1 MTARRACCTKLAY
14 DLGGGLCVCVHAC
27 VHFVRACVHARA
39 CACVTRACVRACVTS
54 RERAHAYAN
63 KYAILHRERLLSS
76 LPVSLISAVDCC
88 CFRKLTSTGIEIVGV
103 LGRARFQASRIQGF
117 V

>member
-1 MTARRACCTKLAY
+1 MSVSVADLLWLATEEVY
-14 DLGGGLCVCVHAC
+14 
-27 VHFVRACVHARA
+27 
-39 CACVTRACVRACVTS
+39 TTTS

-63 KYAILHRERLLSS
+63 KSVKYAILPFAQFS
-76 LPVSLISAVDCC
+76 LPVSLISAADFC

-103 LGRARFQASRIQGF
+103 LGRARLQVSRIQGF